1 MLNYSYT
8 CLAPIYNIVVKRAT
22 QPMREYSI
30 AKLGETHNTNI
41 LIGGIG
47 TGLDIPLL
55 PANANYVGLDMNAA
69 MLKRAKRITPAQL
82 KIDLQL
88 GSIMK
93 MPYVNATSETGFDK
107 IILHLI
113 VSVAGDPFKVLQES
127 LRVLK
132 PGGSINILDKF
143 LRPGQKAPLR
153 RGLNPIMRR
162 IATRTDVIIEDVL
175 TQLPTLTVTED
186 TPLLANGWFRFIQLT
201 KQH

>member
-1 MLNYSYT
+1 MLNLSYT
-8 CLAPIYNIVVKRAT
+8 CLAPIYNAVVKNAT

-30 AKLGETHNTNI
+30 ARLGDTENKKI

-47 TGLDIPLL
+47 TGLDLPLL
-55 PANANYVGLDMNAA
+55 PANAKYTGLDMNAA
-69 MLKRAKRITPAQL
+69 MLARAKKNIPSQL
-82 KIDLQL
+82 DIDLQI

-93 MPYVNATSETGFDK
+93 MPYADASADTGFDK

-113 VSVAGDPFKVLQES
+113 VSVAGDPLKVLQES

-162 IATRTDVIIEDVL
+162 IATRTDVIIEEVL
-175 TQLPTLTVTED
+175 SQLPALTVNED
-186 TPLLANGWFRFIQLT
+186 TPLIANGWFRFIQLT
-201 KQH
+201 KNN